1 MISES
6 DFPFMRMALREARKG
21 LGRTSPNPCV
31 GAVIVHEGRVI
42 GKGYHKKA
50 GTAHAEVNALASAR
64 EPVAGATMYVTL
76 EPCNH
81 TGRTPPC
88 TKAILESGLARVVV
102 GMRDPN
108 PLVDGTGMA
117 MLAAN
122 GIEVVSGV
130 LEKECYELN
139 TFFVKHIRTGLP
151 WVILKAGVSL
161 DGRLNYRRG
170 ETGWITGPKSVD
182 MAHQLRNQ
190 VDAILVGSGTVKI
203 DNPSLT
209 TRLARGGGRD
219 AIRVVIDSDL
229 SCDYRSR
236 VYCLDSTAPTWV
248 FCREAVPFAR
258 REIFAQK
265 NIRIF
270 PVEGA
275 EEGGVSL
282 PSVVARLGE
291 EGVCSLL
298 VEGGAKIH
306 GAFLREG
313 LVDYAYLLY
322 APIFAGD
329 QGVSLIERIGF
340 KDRDQAPHLVDY
352 HLKRLGEDLLVSGR
366 LRYPS

>member
-1 MISES
+1 MISDS
-6 DFPFMRMALREARKG
+6 DRAYMRMALQEARKG

-31 GAVIVHEGRVI
+31 GAIIVREGRVI

-50 GTAHAEVNALASAR
+50 GTAHAEINALTSVQ
-64 EPVAGATMYVTL
+64 EPVGGATMYVTL

-88 TKAILESGLARVVV
+88 TKAIIESGLARVVI

-108 PLVDGTGMA
+108 PLVDGAGMA
-117 MLAAN
+117 VLAAH

-130 LEKECYELN
+130 LEKECCELN

-170 ETGWITGPKSVD
+170 ETGWITGPKSVA
-182 MAHQLRNQ
+182 MAHRLRDQ
-190 VDAILVGSGTVKI
+190 ADAILVGSGTVKI

-209 TRLARGGGRD
+209 TRLARGEGRD

-229 SCDYRSR
+229 STDPQAR
-236 VYCLDSTAPTWV
+236 VYSLDSTAPTWV
-248 FCREAVPFAR
+248 FCRESVPAAR
-258 REIFAQK
+258 RQSFNQK
-265 NIRIF
+265 NIRVF
-270 PVEGA
+270 PLASTED
-275 EEGGVSL
+275 GGVNL
-282 PSVVARLGE
+282 PSVVSRLGK
-291 EGVCSLL
+291 EGVSSLL

-313 LVDYAYLLY
+313 LVDQAYLLY

-329 QGVSLIERIGF
+329 QGVSLVEAFSVNGREH
-340 KDRDQAPHLVDY
+340 APSLVDY
-352 HLKRLGEDLLVSGR
+352 HLKRLGEDVLISGR
-366 LRYPS
+366 LRYPA